1 MCYGV
6 LLSLLDA
13 ESKGSSFYFGGI
25 FLNKFLFDDVDWT
38 RAVNIGYEGT
48 HSAKKNQGR
57 EQLTK
62 KSNDAQKIPTS
73 KSHSHNNSISQITV
87 GSMIKIL
94 APWTLKP
101 KIRTQITEKLF

>member
-13 ESKGSSFYFGGI
+13 ESKGSSSYFGGI

-48 HSAKKNQGR
+48 HSAKKKSGTGAIN
-57 EQLTK
+57 K
-62 KSNDAQKIPTS
+62 KT
-73 KSHSHNNSISQITV
+73 
-87 GSMIKIL
+87 
-94 APWTLKP
+94 
-101 KIRTQITEKLF
+101 